1 MRFPLTLTCVLI
13 ALGGLISC
21 EDTDVSS
28 TTRRIEVVAVNYPL
42 AFFAERIGRDHVE
55 VLMPVPSGVDPAD
68 WEPTPEE
75 IGQIQQANLILLNGA
90 KYATWATTT
99 SLPSSRTWTT
109 SNNER
114 DDWIR
119 IQNGEVHSHGPGGGH
134 SHMTTASTTW
144 LDPEIAIAQ
153 ADSVRSA
160 LVEFAPEFQ
169 EEFGSNFRVLRRQI
183 IEAAADVE
191 QAINTHPKQPV
202 LFSHPVYQYLA
213 RRFGM
218 NSRNVHWE
226 PNHMP
231 DEAEWTALA
240 ALLENHP
247 AKWMI
252 WEAQPDPEI
261 AQRLRT
267 LGIESVVYSPCGA
280 TPESGDY
287 LDSISDGATALRK
300 VYGAEGSG

>member
-1 MRFPLTLTCVLI
+1 
-13 ALGGLISC
+13 
-21 EDTDVSS
+21 
-28 TTRRIEVVAVNYPL
+28 
-42 AFFAERIGRDHVE
+42 
-55 VLMPVPSGVDPAD
+55 MPVPPGADPAD
-68 WEPTPEE
+68 WRPTPDD
-75 IGQIQQANLILLNGA
+75 IGRIQQANAIFLNGA
-90 KYATWATTT
+90 GYATWAKSS

-109 SNNER
+109 SNNDR
-114 DDWIR
+114 DNWILVES
-119 IQNGEVHSHGPGGGH
+119 GDVHSPRTRRRALPFEDGINNP
-134 SHMTTASTTW
+134 W

-153 ADSVRSA
+153 ADSVRNA
-160 LVEFAPEFQ
+160 LVELAPEYQ

-183 IEAAADVE
+183 IEASADVE
-191 QAINTHPKQPV
+191 QAINSNPKQPV

-213 RRFGM
+213 RRFRI

-226 PNHMP
+226 PDRMP

-240 ALLENHP
+240 TLLESHP

-252 WEAQPDPEI
+252 WEGQPDPEI

-287 LDSISDGATALRK
+287 LDSISDGAAALRK
-300 VYGAEGSG
+300 VYGAEEPR